1 MTEPMT
7 EQEWIDIREFGSHAF
22 YPVAGG
28 RYVKLI
34 AEVERLRLVKDA
46 AGEFFVACEETD
58 FGLPPEYD
66 ALHEALTVYET
77 GKGRAT

>member
-34 AEVERLRLVKDA
+34 AEVERLREEVKSLKQEA
-46 AGEFFVACEETD
+46 VWAEFDHNEANET
-58 FGLPPEYD
+58 
-66 ALHEALTVYET
+66 
-77 GKGRAT
+77 